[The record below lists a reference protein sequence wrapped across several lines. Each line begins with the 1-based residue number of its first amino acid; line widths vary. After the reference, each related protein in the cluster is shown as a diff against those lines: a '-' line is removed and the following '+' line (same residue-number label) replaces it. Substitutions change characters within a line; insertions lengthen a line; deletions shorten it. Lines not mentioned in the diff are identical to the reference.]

1 VFELVDALIAKAGS
15 PLLGIGIGTPGLVD
29 APRGVVRKAVNLE
42 WQDLPLSDLLAARYQ
57 LPVYIANDSHV
68 AALGEYTFGRYHN
81 LTNLVV
87 VKVGRGISA
96 GLVLNGRLYYGDGSG
111 AGEIGHVVL
120 VENGEPCMCGHC
132 GCLETLVS
140 SRAIIR
146 QAREIARQ
154 NPQSLLNQ
162 LVSRPEAITTGI
174 ARQAFDMGDPDLEA
188 VIENVGRYLG
198 IAVAQLIGV
207 VNIETVVIAGSV
219 AQFGPKLLESI
230 RREMQRRAMEMLAR
244 PTQVKLSEL
253 GQNIVVQGAAA
264 LLLANEL
271 GIV

>member
-1 VFELVDALIAKAGS
+1 M
-15 PLLGIGIGTPGLVD
+15 
-29 APRGVVRKAVNLE
+29 
-42 WQDLPLSDLLAARYQ
+42 
-57 LPVYIANDSHV
+57 PVYIANDSHV

-96 GLVLNGRLYYGDGSG
+96 GLVLNGRLFYGDGSA

-120 VENGEPCMCGHC
+120 VENGEPCMCGHN

-162 LVSRPEAITTGI
+162 LVSRPQDITTGI
-174 ARQAFDMGDPDLEA
+174 TRQAFDLGDPDLEA

-207 VNIETVVIAGSV
+207 VNIETIVIAGSV